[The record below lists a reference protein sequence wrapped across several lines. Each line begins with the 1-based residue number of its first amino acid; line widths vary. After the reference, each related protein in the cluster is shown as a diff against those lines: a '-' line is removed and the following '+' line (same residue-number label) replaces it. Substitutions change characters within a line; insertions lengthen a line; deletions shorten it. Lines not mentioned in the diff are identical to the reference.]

1 MDKRNISKIV
11 ADKLKEFPLFKDDDV
26 ISVDLSLNF
35 EMHIEYIKKKE
46 RNIAGATYFDICIN
60 ENVCYLNKIE
70 LESEERGK
78 GFGRRLYNIIEDI
91 GKNLWCDRII
101 MTPSG
106 ITFKGEGRRDWVIR
120 NLNYLPRGMFDVEKR
135 I

>member
-1 MDKRNISKIV
+1 MDKKDISRIV
-11 ADKLKEFPLFKDDDV
+11 VDKLKEFPLFKDNHV

-35 EMHIEYIKKKE
+35 EMHIEYMKKKE
-46 RNIAGATYFDICIN
+46 GNIAGTTYFDIYIN
-60 ENVCYLNKIE
+60 ENVCYLDKIE
-70 LESEERGK
+70 LESWKRGK
-78 GFGRRLYNIIEDI
+78 GFGRKLYSIIEDI
-91 GKNLWCDRII
+91 GRNLWCDRII

-106 ITFKGEGRRDWVIR
+106 VTFKGESRRDWVMR